1 MRRSLIRGRGQHVT
15 VQTTDIKT
23 MKKRKAAIL
32 PTSKMEL
39 PSRIATLV
47 HEHFDALPTRSKP
60 TIHPDGSREWVPMS
74 GMVIAKGIPAAV
86 EMELF
91 IVP

>member
-1 MRRSLIRGRGQHVT
+1 MRRSLTRGRGQHVT
-15 VQTTDIKT
+15 GQTTDIKMT
-23 MKKRKAAIL
+23 KKRKAAIL
-32 PTSKMEL
+32 PTSKMGL

-60 TIHPDGSREWVPMS
+60 TIHPDGSREWIPMS

-86 EMELF
+86 KMELF
-91 IVP
+91 IAP